1 MTEEILVIPGDGIG
15 AEVLPVAVDVLDAV
29 GDFEFV
35 RADAGDAVA
44 AETGTALPEEAR
56 AAAESA
62 DATLFGAAGETAA
75 DVVLPLRAAV
85 DSFVNVRPAR
95 AYPGVEAV
103 KPETDLVFL
112 RENSEGVYGGHEA
125 TLADGVATTTR
136 VITRT
141 ATERLAEYACEF
153 APEGFTIA
161 HKANVMRETDG
172 LFLETVERVAEER
185 GVPTQAELMD
195 AMATHLVQSPRTTTR
210 WSVRILRATCSRT
223 WRPASSVVW
232 VSSRRRTSA
241 RSVHCSNRSTAP
253 RRTSQEGRGEPDG
266 GGAVGR
272 DAAGVLRLRR
282 GRTARPDSGR
292 ARARGGAADAR
303 RRRRGDHRGNGRR
316 AARPTLNGPTASS
329 VWSGNATGGA
339 DRRRA
344 AGRRLSR
351 DGAPHDRGSPRS
363 DFYITGRSAPGFV
376 LQPSQ
381 TTACRE
387 ESLDYRIVV
396 PFPIAVG

>member
-1 MTEEILVIPGDGIG
+1 
-15 AEVLPVAVDVLDAV
+15 VLDAV

-195 AMATHLVQSPRTTTR
+195 AMATHLVQSPEDYDT
-210 WSVRILRATCSRT
+210 
-223 WRPASSVVW
+223 VVCPNLAGD
-232 VSSRRRTSA
+232 VLS
-241 RSVHCSNRSTAP
+241 
-253 RRTSQEGRGEPDG
+253 DL
-266 GGAVGR
+266 
-272 DAAGVLRLRR
+272 AAGLVGGLGLLPSANVGPERALFEPVHGSAPDIAGKGVANPTAAVLSAAMLLEFFDYDEDGQRV
-282 GRTARPDSGR
+282 RTAVEHVLAEGPRTPDVGGE
-292 ARARGGAADAR
+292 ATTEEMGAA
-303 RRRRGDHRGNGRR
+303 
-316 AARPTLNGPTASS
+316 LL
-329 VWSGNATGGA
+329 
-339 DRRRA
+339 DR
-344 AGRRLSR
+344 L
-351 DGAPHDRGSPRS
+351 
-363 DFYITGRSAPGFV
+363 
-376 LQPSQ
+376 
-381 TTACRE
+381 
-387 ESLDYRIVV
+387 
-396 PFPIAVG
+396 